1 MWIRLGAI
9 YLPLMAVLLTCL
21 LRRRVRRRGAACL
34 LSLVWAMVSLL
45 ALQRLNQWAGW
56 WSFRVDGTVFCG
68 MPLELYVGWVL
79 LWGAVPQLLFVRT
92 RIVWV
97 AVVMVVVDL
106 VTMPLCAPMV
116 ILGSR
121 WLTGE
126 AVGVVMVLLPSLC
139 LARWTLMDS
148 HLRLRA
154 AMQVVLAG
162 ALVLFFLP
170 EMIFGMRAGR
180 GWAPLIETTGWARQV
195 WAEVLLLLALPGVA
209 GVMEFAERG
218 EGTPIPY
225 DPPKRLV
232 RSGIYRYIANPM
244 QMSCLL
250 VMLLWAAWLR
260 SGWMAAA
267 AGMSVVYNAGLA
279 EWDEAEDL
287 KHRFGEEWMSYR
299 SHVRNWWPRWR
310 PYHTG
315 MASRLYMAAT
325 CGPCSELRSW
335 LEARKPLGLEIV
347 DAECLPAGSIE
358 RMRYVP
364 RDDSGDVEGVRALGC
379 ALEHMNLSWALAGIA
394 LRMPIIW
401 QSVQLVMD
409 ASGLGPRVLRK
420 DGRRTS
426 LLR

>member
-1 MWIRLGAI
+1 M
-9 YLPLMAVLLTCL
+9 
-21 LRRRVRRRGAACL
+21 
-34 LSLVWAMVSLL
+34 
-45 ALQRLNQWAGW
+45 
-56 WSFRVDGTVFCG
+56 
-68 MPLELYVGWVL
+68 
-79 LWGAVPQLLFVRT
+79 
-92 RIVWV
+92 
-97 AVVMVVVDL
+97 
-106 VTMPLCAPMV
+106 
-116 ILGSR
+116 LGSR
-121 WLTGE
+121 WLAGE
-126 AVGVVMVLLPSLC
+126 TAGVVMVLLPSLC
-139 LARWTLMDS
+139 LARWTAVDS
-148 HLRLRA
+148 HLRMRA

-170 EMIFGMRAGR
+170 ETIFGLRAGR
-180 GWAPLIETTGWARQV
+180 GWAPLMETTGWVRQL
-195 WAEVLLLLALPGVA
+195 WADLLLLLALPGVA
-209 GVMEFAERG
+209 GVMELAERG

-244 QMSCLL
+244 QLSCLL
-250 VMLLWAAWLR
+250 VMLLWATLLR

-267 AGMSVVYNAGLA
+267 AGMSMVYSAGLA

-310 PYHTG
+310 PYYAG
-315 MASRLYMAAT
+315 AASRLYMAET

-335 LEARKPLGLEIV
+335 LEAQKPMGLEIV
-347 DAECLPAGSIE
+347 DAESLPAGSIE

-364 RDDSGDVEGVRALGC
+364 RDGSGSVERVRALGC
-379 ALEHMNLSWALAGIA
+379 ALEHMSLSWALAGIV

-420 DGRRTS
+420 PCSGRS
-426 LLR
+426 S

>member
-1 MWIRLGAI
+1 MWLRFGAM
-9 YLPLMAVLLTCL
+9 YLPLMAALLACL
-21 LRRRVRRRGAACL
+21 LRRNVRRRGVACL

-45 ALQRLNQWAGW
+45 ALQRVNQWAGW
-56 WSFRVDGTVFCG
+56 WSFDRGGVVFCG

-79 LWGAVPQLLFVRT
+79 LWGVVPQLLFVRT
-92 RIVWV
+92 RIVRV
-97 AVVMVVVDL
+97 AVVMVLVDL
-106 VTMPLCAPMV
+106 VAMPLCRPMV
-116 ILGSR
+116 MLGSG
-121 WLTGE
+121 WLAGE
-126 AVGVVMVLLPSLC
+126 AVGVAMVLLPSLC
-139 LARWTLMDS
+139 LARWTAVDS

-162 ALVLFFLP
+162 ALVLLFLP
-170 EMIFGMRAGR
+170 ETIFDLRPGR
-180 GWAPLIETTGWARQV
+180 GWAQLMETTGWVRQL
-195 WAEVLLLLALPGVA
+195 WAELLLLLALPGVA

-232 RSGIYRYIANPM
+232 RSGIYRYVANPM
-244 QMSCLL
+244 QLSCFL
-250 VMLLWAAWLR
+250 VMVLWATWLR

-267 AGMSVVYNAGLA
+267 AGMSMVYSAGLA

-287 KHRFGEEWMSYR
+287 KHRFGEEWVSYR

-310 PYHTG
+310 PYYAG
-315 MASRLYMAAT
+315 SASRLYMAET

-335 LEARKPLGLEIV
+335 LEAQRPMGLEIV
-347 DAECLPAGSIE
+347 DAESLAAGSIE
-358 RMRYVP
+358 RMRSVP
-364 RDDSGDVEGVRALGC
+364 RDGSGSVEGVRALGY
-379 ALEHMNLSWALAGIA
+379 ALEHMSLSWALAGIL

-420 DGRRTS
+420 DEHSTD